1 MSFELGRNDLSNTY
15 STLLQGNLILQS
27 YTQMLVLDEADQ
39 CLSMGFADTMNCIL
53 EELPEDRQTMLFSAT
68 QTRSVINRF
77 VPQLSE
83 KKHNFSLLYLL
94 FSLPF

>member
-1 MSFELGRNDLSNTY
+1 
-15 STLLQGNLILQS
+15 
-27 YTQMLVLDEADQ
+27 MLVLDEADQ

-83 KKHNFSLLYLL
+83 KNITFLCYICCFHYHFNSKRKSGFTDMVSMA
-94 FSLPF
+94 